1 MQYMGGK
8 SRIAGRLAA
17 LMLCVTTDRAV
28 YVEPFVGAGSV
39 AALMAP
45 QFKRAI
51 LSYAA
56 PDLIMLWQALQRGWE
71 PPRVVTREEYEA
83 LRHAKPS
90 ALRAFAGYGC
100 SFGGKWFGGYAGIC
114 PPHRGHA
121 GCTYAGH
128 SAGSLLR
135 KRQGLHA
142 AEFSSRDYRDTEIPG
157 GAVVYL
163 DPPYDGTTGYSTGRF
178 DHAAFWAWAGSLT
191 HATVFVSE
199 YTAPP
204 GWVPLWNPKPQA
216 SLKATANGGTVPEHL
231 WVKRGGG

>member
-1 MQYMGGK
+1 MQYGK

-17 LMLCVTTDRAV
+17 LMLCVTTERAV

-45 QFKRAI
+45 QFKRAV
-51 LSYAA
+51 LSDAH
-56 PDLIMLWQALQRGWE
+56 PDLIMMWQALQQGWE
-71 PPRVVTREEYEA
+71 PPLVVTRKEYEA
-83 LRHAKPS
+83 LRHAPPS

-100 SFGGKWFGGYAGIC
+100 SFGGKWFGGYAV
-114 PPHRGHA
+114 HTAGHCGNA
-121 GCTYAGH
+121 STTYAAHTVVG
-128 SAGSLLR
+128 LR
-135 KRQGLHA
+135 GKLRGLRA
-142 AEFSSRDYRDTEIPG
+142 AEFCCLDYRDAKVPD

-204 GWVPLWNPKPQA
+204 GWAPLWNPKPQA
-216 SLKATANGGTVPEHL
+216 SVSAASNTGTAPEHL
-231 WVKRGGG
+231 WVRRR